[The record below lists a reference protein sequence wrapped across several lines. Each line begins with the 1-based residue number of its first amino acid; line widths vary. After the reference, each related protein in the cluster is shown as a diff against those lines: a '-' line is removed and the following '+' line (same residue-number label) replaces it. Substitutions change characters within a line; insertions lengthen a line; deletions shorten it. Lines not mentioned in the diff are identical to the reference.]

1 MGCQWEPWD
10 AMGCHGEP
18 WDAMGMPWGCH
29 RMCTPHARAGQI
41 FDINTMA
48 IGIAEAGAALSLTDK
63 VASSFRDPHYKK
75 VFSAVLMW
83 SCGCFLSLSQRLLL
97 AASRLN
103 HTTGHGDFKTAARSL
118 VQLLDEAAGQQDL
131 TDTESRRANKAVARL
146 MTAYHRFVGGGATDD
161 NEVRA
166 VVIAM
171 PSTFL
176 GPAVEAAVIIM
187 REGGTGTLRFLTL
200 VLDMVSKLPAG
211 TPSEEIQALAAGAAM
226 SAYSKLDTA
235 SDGVRLRL
243 AAMPSTFLGPAVEAA
258 VIIMREGGTGT
269 LRFLT
274 LVLDMVSKLPTGT
287 PSEEIQALAAGAAM
301 SAYSKLDAASDGV
314 RLRLAAM
321 PSTFLGPAVKAG
333 AAIMREGGTGTLRVL
348 TLVLDMVSKL
358 PDDVDDASVVGIATA
373 AAAMPATDEAVMR
386 LLADRPRLAL
396 DSALL
401 RVFARQPLERRL
413 DVMCAVA
420 AQRPLASAAAAA
432 LLRAQQ
438 NGQMGERQS
447 RITGAVAVG
456 RAETIQ
462 AAMDTL
468 ISADRVGATEMD
480 LVLYLATMCIEF
492 RPSIRNI
499 STAAGATIV
508 TAAPGS
514 AGAALRYVYHNDQCW
529 FREDVLGHVLFQ

>member
-1 MGCQWEPWD
+1 MLWDAMGCYGMLWDAMGCYGMLWDAMGCHGEPWD

-200 VLDMVSKLPAG
+200 VLDMVSKLPA
-211 TPSEEIQALAAGAAM
+211 
-226 SAYSKLDTA
+226 
-235 SDGVRLRL
+235 
-243 AAMPSTFLGPAVEAA
+243 
-258 VIIMREGGTGT
+258 
-269 LRFLT
+269 
-274 LVLDMVSKLPTGT
+274 GT